1 MDLFLDL
8 LFICPLL
15 FLAGIIDGIAGGG
28 GIIALPA
35 YIMSGLPLNVAYGCN
50 KFQSCI
56 GTSASM
62 FRYAK
67 SGFVDWKA
75 AFCSAA
81 FAIAG
86 SYLSTEIMLTLDDS
100 VKKIIIICAMVFII
114 SLTLLVHR
122 VKSGSRLKIESG
134 IRNILMCFGIGFLL
148 GLYDGF
154 FGPGGGTV
162 ALMLYSLA
170 FGYDVRVGSGNGKVI
185 VVVSNLI
192 ALINYIIHGYVLYA
206 IAIPAAIV
214 NILGSYIGASLAVKK
229 GTKLVR
235 KFLIAVVLIVV
246 IQAITKLFT

>member
-1 MDLFLDL
+1 MELFIDL

-15 FLAGIIDGIAGGG
+15 FIAGIIDGIAGGG

-35 YIMSGLPLNVAYGCN
+35 YIMAGLPLNVAYGCN

-67 SGFVDWKA
+67 SGYVDLKA
-75 AFCSAA
+75 ALISAV

-86 SYLSTEIMLTLDDS
+86 SYISTQIMLTLNDS
-100 VKKIIIICAMVFII
+100 IKRIIIVCAMIFIL
-114 SLTLLVHR
+114 SLTLLVNR
-122 VKSGSRLKIESG
+122 VKSGESTKIE
-134 IRNILMCFGIGFLL
+134 INTKNVLICFGLGFLL

-192 ALINYIIHGYVLYA
+192 ALINYIVHGYVLYS

-214 NILGSYIGASLAVKK
+214 NILGSYIGASLAVKN
-229 GTKLVR
+229 GTKLV
-235 KFLIAVVLIVV
+235 KKILIAVVIIVV
-246 IQAITKLFT
+246 IQAITKLFP